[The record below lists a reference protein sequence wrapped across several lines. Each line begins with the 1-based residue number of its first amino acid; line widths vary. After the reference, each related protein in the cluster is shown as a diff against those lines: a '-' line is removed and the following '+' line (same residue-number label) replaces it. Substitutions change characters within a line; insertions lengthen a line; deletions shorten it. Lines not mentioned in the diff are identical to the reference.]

1 MRTQFTF
8 LFFVLFSALT
18 FGQTFYNLEL
28 AAEGNFGTP
37 NADVFNVTNTTNP
50 TTTSSGLYQ
59 TANSTTGFDVL
70 QDYGVYG
77 NKALLIEK
85 PSGPGRIVIVDY
97 PAFTEVHTFATSEA
111 PQTLVMASQTKGY
124 VATGNPSGI
133 QFVDLAN
140 NTIAPVADPNDDI
153 SSTAQFMLQANGFI
167 YAQMSAKIIKIDTL
181 TQTVSGVILP
191 AIGSIKGMVFD
202 EQTNLIW
209 AMNGSGKLI
218 SIDVANGDALG
229 AEVETGVAGSTLLRI
244 YDSKLYFWN
253 LSSKNLYIYNT
264 ETPSTLPLVSSYTST
279 MEGASWSFGYGRSFD
294 IDQNTGDFAICSAD
308 GFVAP
313 SLFEV
318 VDGTSFT
325 LIDSGAANGV
335 AIANKCRLKIVS
347 TPPIPDV
354 ANLPTV
360 NAECDVTLTAPT
372 ADGGTITA
380 TTTDPITYS
389 AQGTF
394 IVTWNYTN
402 DHGTS
407 TQTQEVEIEDVT
419 APVPSEAAL
428 PNLEIS
434 CDVEITDFPTAMDN
448 CDGEIVGTT
457 SDQLIYSEAG
467 TYIITWVFIDD
478 SGNEI
483 QQSQTVEVTCS
494 NVGLNDY
501 TIQNVNIYPN
511 PVTDVLSIDTN
522 VESWVGQLMNAQGQ
536 VVLKFTEAQSIP
548 VGHLPKGVYYLQMSS
563 AKLGTVTEKVVIQ

>member
-229 AEVETGVAGSTLLRI
+229 AEVETGVAASTLLRI
-244 YDSKLYFWN
+244 YDSNLYFWN

-279 MEGASWSFGYGRSFD
+279 MGGASWSFGYGRSFD

-335 AIANKCRLKIVS
+335 AIANSLRLETFQASAPV
-347 TPPIPDV
+347 PDL

-360 NAECDVTLTAPT
+360 NAECEATLTAPT
-372 ADGGTITA
+372 ADGGTISA
-380 TTTDPITYS
+380 TTSDPITYS
-389 AQGTF
+389 SQGTF
-394 IVTWNYTN
+394 TVTWTYTN
-402 DHGTS
+402 ANGVS
-407 TQTQEVEIEDVT
+407 TQTQEV
-419 APVPSEAAL
+419 
-428 PNLEIS
+428 
-434 CDVEITDFPTAMDN
+434 
-448 CDGEIVGTT
+448 
-457 SDQLIYSEAG
+457 
-467 TYIITWVFIDD
+467 
-478 SGNEI
+478 
-483 QQSQTVEVTCS
+483 
-494 NVGLNDY
+494 
-501 TIQNVNIYPN
+501 
-511 PVTDVLSIDTN
+511 
-522 VESWVGQLMNAQGQ
+522 
-536 VVLKFTEAQSIP
+536 
-548 VGHLPKGVYYLQMSS
+548 
-563 AKLGTVTEKVVIQ
+563 

>member
-279 MEGASWSFGYGRSFD
+279 MGGASWSFGYGRSFD

-434 CDVEITDFPTAMDN
+434 CDVEITGFPTAMDN

-457 SDQLIYSEAG
+457 SDQLIYSETG

-501 TIQNVNIYPN
+501 AIQNVNIYPN
-511 PVTDVLSIDTN
+511 PVTDVLSIETN
-522 VESWVGQLMNAQGQ
+522 VESWVGKLMNAQGQ
-536 VVLKFTEAQSIP
+536 VVLKFTETQSIP

>member
-85 PSGPGRIVIVDY
+85 PSGPGRIVIVEY

-229 AEVETGVAGSTLLRI
+229 AEVETGVATSTLLRI

-279 MEGASWSFGYGRSFD
+279 MGGASWSFGYGRSFD

-428 PNLEIS
+428 SNLEIS

-501 TIQNVNIYPN
+501 AIQNVNIYPN